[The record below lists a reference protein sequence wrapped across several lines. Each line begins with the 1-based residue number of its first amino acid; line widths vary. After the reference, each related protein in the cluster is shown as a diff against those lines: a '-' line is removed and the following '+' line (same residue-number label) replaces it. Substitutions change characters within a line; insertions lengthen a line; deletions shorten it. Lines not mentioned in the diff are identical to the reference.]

1 MLSLLT
7 DFVEELRGAGVPVS
21 TVETIDALGAL
32 EVVDLADRNAL
43 KSALCATLVKS
54 ARHLEAFDIA
64 FEVFFALNRPPPP
77 SEAEIAPETRS
88 ADGSSQMGAAGDLG
102 SLAEALAAALGSHD
116 WEALRRLVERAVED
130 LAGMTSGRPVG
141 GAYYLYRTLRRLDL
155 DSLRKMLAE
164 LVDERGPYPGLNEE
178 ALEDRFRT
186 EEVEALIERL
196 RKELMAEIRR
206 RLVADR
212 GRQPVAATLRSP
224 PLEELDLMHASESQL
239 RCIEEL
245 IGPLTR
251 KLAARLARRDLHRRR
266 GRLDFRRT
274 VRASLATGGVPLD
287 LRFRTM
293 RRSRPEIFLLC
304 DVSGSMATFARF
316 TLQFTYAMS
325 ARFSSLRAFAFVD
338 GVDEIT
344 DLLTPGLRFGA
355 VSQRI
360 FSEAEVV
367 ELDGHSDYGNALSR
381 FSDRYGSEL
390 TARSTV
396 IIAGDARNN
405 YRGFGGK
412 ALAEAA
418 GVAEAI
424 YWLNPEPRAYW
435 DTGDSLMSRM
445 GVYCT
450 EVYEVRNLL
459 QLERFV
465 ENLADHRRKAPAR
478 PIRLTTRP
486 GVR

>member
-7 DFVEELRGAGVPVS
+7 DFVEELRTAGVPVS
-21 TVETIDALGAL
+21 MVETIDATEAL
-32 EVVDLADRNAL
+32 AVIDLADRSAL
-43 KSALCATLVKS
+43 KTALGATMVKS
-54 ARHLEAFDIA
+54 ARHLEAFDTA
-64 FEVFFALNRPPPP
+64 FEVFFALDRPPPP
-77 SEAEIAPETRS
+77 QESQSSPVLPSEASSEGGS
-88 ADGSSQMGAAGDLG
+88 AGGGA
-102 SLAEALAAALGSHD
+102 SLAEALAAALGSQD
-116 WEALRRLVERAVED
+116 WGALSRLVEQAVEE

-155 DSLRKMLAE
+155 DLMREMLVE
-164 LVDERGPYPGLNEE
+164 MMEMEGSHPGIGED
-178 ALEDRFRT
+178 ALG
-186 EEVEALIERL
+186 ERL
-196 RKELMAEIRR
+196 RSEQVDDLLERLRRELMAEIRR

-224 PLEELDLMHASESQL
+224 PLEEVDLMHASESQL
-239 RCIEEL
+239 RRIEEL

-251 KLAARLARRDLHRRR
+251 KLAARLARRDLHRHR

-274 VRASLATGGVPLD
+274 VRASLGTGGVPLD
-287 LRFRTM
+287 LRFRSL
-293 RRSRPEIFLLC
+293 RRFRPEIFLLC

-344 DLLTPGLRFGA
+344 HLLSPGLRFGDVA
-355 VSQRI
+355 QRI
-360 FSEAEVV
+360 FAEAEVV

-381 FSDRYGSEL
+381 FSDRYAGEL

-405 YRGFGGK
+405 YRDFD
-412 ALAEAA
+412 AQPLAEAA
-418 GVAEAI
+418 DAAEAI

-435 DTGDSLMSRM
+435 NTGDSLMARM
-445 GVYCT
+445 GAFCA
-450 EVYEVRNLL
+450 EVYEVRNLS
-459 QLERFV
+459 QLEHFV
-465 ENLADHRRKAPAR
+465 EELADHRRRPPAR
-478 PIRLTTRP
+478 RIRP
-486 GVR
+486 SVAPSVR